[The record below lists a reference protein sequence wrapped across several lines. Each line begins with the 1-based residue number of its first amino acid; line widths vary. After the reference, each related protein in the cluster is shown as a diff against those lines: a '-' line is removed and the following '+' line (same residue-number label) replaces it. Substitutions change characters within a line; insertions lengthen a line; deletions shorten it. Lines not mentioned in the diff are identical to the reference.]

1 MGEPQFRH
9 GDLLV
14 KMSVPPR
21 PLPSDLYHS
30 GSMIDL
36 AERTCSAP
44 SPPQYGNHHHLGRT
58 LDRVAAYD
66 RISHL
71 HGECARQTEPGLDLA
86 LNYHPRS
93 WRNPPVAAE
102 ELKKSSEYQ
111 ARNSTGSHI
120 LDTYSRSRNLQDDLL
135 HHRSL
140 GFDYHVLPV
149 AK

>member
-1 MGEPQFRH
+1 MGEPDSFAIVY
-9 GDLLV
+9 LLV

-21 PLPSDLYHS
+21 PLLSDLYHS

-36 AERTCSAP
+36 QNAP
-44 SPPQYGNHHHLGRT
+44 AALPHHHYYGNHHHL
-58 LDRVAAYD
+58 
-66 RISHL
+66 
-71 HGECARQTEPGLDLA
+71 
-86 LNYHPRS
+86 RS